1 MSRRDFDDEKM
12 NPIQR
17 DRYERRMATRRK
29 SMVTN
34 IVVGVVIL
42 AVIIAIIVVAVNL
55 LNKPKSGNTDPTDA
69 AATTATVAQPTETSA
84 AATQQPTQA
93 AQQQDNN
100 QNTYQQE
107 TQAQVQYSTDVQIP
121 TQSQYTTAPAAPVS
135 QAGVLH
141 YSATGQTSYGYDW
154 TYSGG
159 GGIVSVTCNYD
170 FNTKQYD
177 FSITGVS
184 EGTASLTLYYNT
196 ADGVSVPVPM
206 TVSVDSNLNV
216 TQIG

>member
-1 MSRRDFDDEKM
+1 MSRRDFDEEKM

-69 AATTATVAQPTETSA
+69 AATTATIAQPTETSV
-84 AATQQPTQA
+84 AATQPTQA

>member
-1 MSRRDFDDEKM
+1 MSRRDFDEEKM

-69 AATTATVAQPTETSA
+69 AATTATIAQPTETSA
-84 AATQQPTQA
+84 AATQPTQA

>member
-1 MSRRDFDDEKM
+1 MSRRDFDEEKM

-69 AATTATVAQPTETSA
+69 AATTATIAQPTETSA
-84 AATQQPTQA
+84 AATQPTQA
-93 AQQQDNN
+93 IQQDNN

-121 TQSQYTTAPAAPVS
+121 TQSYETASPVTPAP

-177 FSITGVS
+177 FAITGVS

>member
-1 MSRRDFDDEKM
+1 MSRRDFDEEKM

-69 AATTATVAQPTETSA
+69 AATTATIAQPTETSV
-84 AATQQPTQA
+84 AATQPTQA

-184 EGTASLTLYYNT
+184 EGTASITLYYNT

>member
-1 MSRRDFDDEKM
+1 MSRRDFDEEKM

-69 AATTATVAQPTETSA
+69 AATTATIAQPTETSA
-84 AATQQPTQA
+84 AATQPTQA

-177 FSITGVS
+177 FAITGVS
-184 EGTASLTLYYNT
+184 EGTASLTLYYNI